1 MNPRRAWLQ
10 PGWPTWQ
17 GWPSGPG
24 EPAHGPEHSDIRARS
39 SFALPRLLACYTAPD
54 RGRSA
59 KPARSLV
66 TGLFRPPAQASH
78 ECLFRLSHRLWP

>member
-1 MNPRRAWLQ
+1 MPGAGAAPARPANAAGQALQ
-10 PGWPTWQ
+10 AKDT
-17 GWPSGPG
+17 
-24 EPAHGPEHSDIRARS
+24 ANGPEHSDMRAHS

-66 TGLFRPPAQASH
+66 TELFWPPARTSH
-78 ECLFRLSHRLWP
+78 PY